1 MRALSWFLSIALLAM
16 LLDIGAEGTRREQPV
31 RTGEAQAQGRVL
43 GLDGNDGQPPPPRP

>member
-16 LLDIGAEGTRREQPV
+16 LLDIGVEGTRREQPV
-31 RTGEAQAQGRVL
+31 RTGEAQGRVL